1 MEWILTLSETN
12 QEPGVYQ
19 AGVTARSSTKLTMPH
34 DAAIARSRISKFLFF
49 LPSSAYDV
57 SKTVDTRCNMVK
69 VAWRALSMGSVE
81 P

>member
-1 MEWILTLSETN
+1 MRSFHGGHDQSVETELN
-12 QEPGVYQ
+12 EF
-19 AGVTARSSTKLTMPH
+19 TSTCNMAKLTMPH

-57 SKTVDTRCNMVK
+57 SKTVDTRCNMAK